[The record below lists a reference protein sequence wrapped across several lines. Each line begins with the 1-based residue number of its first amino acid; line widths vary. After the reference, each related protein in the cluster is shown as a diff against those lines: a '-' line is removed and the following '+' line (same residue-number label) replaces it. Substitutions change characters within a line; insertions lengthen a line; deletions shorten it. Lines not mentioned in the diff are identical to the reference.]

1 MFRRGPARP
10 DRLDIG
16 LVNNMPDTALRAT
29 ERQFDSLLR
38 AAGTDVEVRLW
49 LFALPAVPRADWA
62 QDYVRAFYV
71 GLDELWRRRLDGLIV
86 TGAEPRAADL
96 RDEPYWEQLT
106 RVLEWAGGTET
117 PTIWSCL
124 AAQAAVLHLDGVRRV
139 PFGTKR
145 FGVFACAPVSGHFLA
160 ASLPPRMEMPQS
172 RWNNLPADTLRLQG
186 YRMLVQSDD
195 GSADAFVKDGSSFVF
210 FQGHPEYDDDALLLE
225 YRRDIRRF
233 LRGERD
239 TYPPLPQ
246 RYFDHE
252 TIGTL
257 LAFRQQ
263 ALEDRREE
271 LLAEFS
277 TGQAAS
283 RVANAW
289 RPAAVRL
296 YRNWLTYL
304 LARWTA
310 NVSISAAV

>member
-1 MFRRGPARP
+1 
-10 DRLDIG
+10 
-16 LVNNMPDTALRAT
+16 
-29 ERQFDSLLR
+29 
-38 AAGTDVEVRLW
+38 
-49 LFALPAVPRADWA
+49 
-62 QDYVRAFYV
+62 
-71 GLDELWRRRLDGLIV
+71 
-86 TGAEPRAADL
+86 
-96 RDEPYWEQLT
+96 
-106 RVLEWAGGTET
+106 
-117 PTIWSCL
+117 
-124 AAQAAVLHLDGVRRV
+124 
-139 PFGTKR
+139 
-145 FGVFACAPVSGHFLA
+145 
-160 ASLPPRMEMPQS
+160 MEMPQS

-252 TIGTL
+252 TISTL

-304 LARWTA
+304 LARRTA